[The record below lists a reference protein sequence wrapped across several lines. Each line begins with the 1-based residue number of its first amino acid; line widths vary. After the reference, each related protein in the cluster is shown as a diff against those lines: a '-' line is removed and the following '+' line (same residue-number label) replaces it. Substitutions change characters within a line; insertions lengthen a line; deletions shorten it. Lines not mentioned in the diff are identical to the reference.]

1 MNPKFD
7 VDNAPSFTAHAFRIN
22 FHPYL
27 RVVRSLSVQ
36 EDDEL
41 FAPVRAFLAEHP
53 HEIEHQ
59 TEVEDPTMDSGRAVN
74 TLYRLTE
81 PT

>member
-1 MNPKFD
+1 MKFYLD
-7 VDNAPSFTAHAFRIN
+7 RGPWFTAHTYEIN
-22 FHPYL
+22 FRPYL
-27 RVVRSLSVQ
+27 RVIRSLSVQ

-53 HEIEHQ
+53 HE
-59 TEVEDPTMDSGRAVN
+59 VELQAEEDAPTMDSGRAVN

>member
-1 MNPKFD
+1 MTFYLDRTPW
-7 VDNAPSFTAHAFRIN
+7 FTAHVYEIN
-22 FHPYL
+22 FQPYL
-27 RVVRSLSVQ
+27 RAIRSLNVQ
-36 EDDEL
+36 EEGEVY
-41 FAPVRAFLAEHP
+41 APVREFLAEHP

-59 TEVEDPTMDSGRAVN
+59 AEVEDPAMDSGRAVN